1 MADEGEEAIMDAV
14 VVTVSI
20 EPGHEAEGIEY
31 LHANV
36 LPGMKQVPGLV
47 SGYWLEALDGQGIT
61 VLLFESRETAQAAA
75 EALPN
80 VPRAAVATLGTVEV
94 RKVVAHI

>member
-1 MADEGEEAIMDAV
+1 MDAV

-20 EPGHEAEGIEY
+20 EPGREAEGIEY
-31 LHANV
+31 LNANV
-36 LPGMKQVPGLV
+36 LPRVKQTPGLV
-47 SGYWLEALDGQGIT
+47 SGYWLEPLGGQGIT

-80 VPRAAVATLGTVEV
+80 APRADFATLGSVEV
-94 RKVVAHI
+94 REVVAHI